1 MADYTGQGSVALNGC
16 CTFYFIP
23 RVEYKYQPGQIVYYK
38 PKAEQGKLEKIV
50 IKKVH
55 VVRNAQTYG
64 KFVFMYVDTLNSL
77 YNQYDLIWE
86 DEAMLLI
93 RDYLEKQIAIYKDAI
108 RRCQIW

>member
-1 MADYTGQGSVALNGC
+1 MPSYTGQGSVAINGC
-16 CTFYFIP
+16 CTYYFIP
-23 RVEYKYQPGQIVYYK
+23 RVEYKYKPGDIVYYK

-55 VVRNAQTYG
+55 VVRNGQTYG

-86 DEAMLLI
+86 QEAMLLI
-93 RDYLEKQIAIYKDAI
+93 KAYLEKQIKFYKAAIQ
-108 RRCQIW
+108 RCDLW

>member
-1 MADYTGQGSVALNGC
+1 MADYTGQGSIALNGC

-55 VVRNAQTYG
+55 VVRNEQTYG
-64 KFVFMYVDTLNSL
+64 KFVFMYIDTLNSI

-93 RDYLEKQIAIYKDAI
+93 RDYLEKQIAIYKAAI

>member
-1 MADYTGQGSVALNGC
+1 MADYTGQGSIALNGC

-50 IKKVH
+50 IKKVN
-55 VVRNAQTYG
+55 VVRNEQTYG
-64 KFVFMYVDTLNSL
+64 KFVFMYIDTLNSI

-93 RDYLEKQIAIYKDAI
+93 RDYLEKQIAIYKAAI